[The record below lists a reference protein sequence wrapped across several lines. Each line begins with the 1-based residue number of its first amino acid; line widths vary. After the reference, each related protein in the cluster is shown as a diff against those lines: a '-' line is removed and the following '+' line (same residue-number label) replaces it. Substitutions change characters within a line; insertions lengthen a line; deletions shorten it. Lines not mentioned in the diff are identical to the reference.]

1 MKELIKK
8 LEKRG
13 LKLVVLMRPLV
24 YKYAVNGNLFKTLK
38 AIREYYF

>member
-1 MKELIKK
+1 MKRLIKR

-13 LKLVVLMRPLV
+13 FKLVVLMRPLN

-38 AIREYYF
+38 QIEEYYF